1 MREPAYL
8 NPRERR
14 ATRATRSRGWLSEG
28 YSASVYVRR
37 RARGLASQVAT
48 SHGTDARYA
57 RFFCGGEREERN
69 LPAAALPN
77 HTAPHIVRTMARGG
91 KPSSTRPSSAGAK
104 KKRQGGHEEWMDD
117 EVDAHHRGRDKISL
131 DPDDDDE
138 DSEDDFD
145 DAADAVMDLD
155 DDSDDEEDSDDSD
168 DDDDD
173 EDEEEK
179 DDEDAAADDGDAYDS
194 QEDEED
200 AALIRAMK
208 AQQKKLNASGITR
221 AKKDDDESESESE
234 SESDG
239 PGIRGKKKSDFY
251 GDDREVDHE
260 GLEDEEDREEEEK
273 EARRMQRSLAEGMD
287 AADYGLSESESES
300 ESASEEKTLGAK
312 AKKLA
317 SSGKKTKTG
326 EAAAKDDKKRAKRAK
341 KKPKS
346 DGKDADAAAAVI
358 EALGEDDAHGAGAAA
373 TDAVTAD
380 APEIMAL
387 QRELAK
393 NLEEV
398 KNVVEPALQV
408 AKKGGYATELGISYL
423 ETKHMLMLSYC
434 VNIVMYLLLKS
445 EGVAVKDHPV
455 VVRLVEIRTYLEK
468 LRPID
473 RKLKYQIEK
482 LLKLASEQNER
493 EELGD
498 GDGGGGGDAGEDPL
512 AFRPNPDALVSKVEE
527 DAADGD
533 GDGGVYRPPKM
544 LPTSMEDFEEGGK
557 SNKEKR
563 KEKEARRRASRSA
576 LIKVRE
582 GFVVSFSRSGCV
594 FFRVVVVVRR
604 INLSKRRW
612 PLCGQSSSFLVL
624 EQTY

>member
-1 MREPAYL
+1 M
-8 NPRERR
+8 
-14 ATRATRSRGWLSEG
+14 TR
-28 YSASVYVRR
+28 
-37 RARGLASQVAT
+37 
-48 SHGTDARYA
+48 
-57 RFFCGGEREERN
+57 
-69 LPAAALPN
+69 
-77 HTAPHIVRTMARGG
+77 
-91 KPSSTRPSSAGAK
+91 
-104 KKRQGGHEEWMDD
+104 
-117 EVDAHHRGRDKISL
+117 RGR
-131 DPDDDDE
+131 
-138 DSEDDFD
+138 
-145 DAADAVMDLD
+145 
-155 DDSDDEEDSDDSD
+155 
-168 DDDDD
+168 
-173 EDEEEK
+173 
-179 DDEDAAADDGDAYDS
+179 
-194 QEDEED
+194 
-200 AALIRAMK
+200 R
-208 AQQKKLNASGITR
+208 
-221 AKKDDDESESESE
+221 
-234 SESDG
+234 
-239 PGIRGKKKSDFY
+239 
-251 GDDREVDHE
+251 
-260 GLEDEEDREEEEK
+260 
-273 EARRMQRSLAEGMD
+273 
-287 AADYGLSESESES
+287 
-300 ESASEEKTLGAK
+300 
-312 AKKLA
+312 
-317 SSGKKTKTG
+317 
-326 EAAAKDDKKRAKRAK
+326 RAK

-527 DAADGD
+527 DRRGRRRRRRRVPPAEDAPDVH
-533 GDGGVYRPPKM
+533 GGLRRGR
-544 LPTSMEDFEEGGK
+544 EEQQGEEEGEG
-557 SNKEKR
+557 
-563 KEKEARRRASRSA
+563 SA
-576 LIKVRE
+576 ATRE
-582 GFVVSFSRSGCV
+582 
-594 FFRVVVVVRR
+594 
-604 INLSKRRW
+604 SKRAHQGTRGFRGFFQ
-612 PLCGQSSSFLVL
+612 PVGLRFFFASSSSFVASIYRSGGGLSVVNRRHSWC
-624 EQTY
+624 